1 MTMWGQPRKVAVI
14 DRLGT
19 RIQPGNPGRP
29 KGSRNKL
36 GEDFIQALAVDFDR
50 HGTETIERLRVQS
63 PAAYLK
69 VVASLLPNDVDLNDN
84 NLDSLRDEQ
93 LLARL
98 RLLTQQAAPL
108 LAKAAE
114 DGDDKLE
121 PAPFRH

>member
-1 MTMWGQPRKVAVI
+1 LTRDQDSNRAIPAARK
-14 DRLGT
+14 
-19 RIQPGNPGRP
+19 
-29 KGSRNKL
+29 
-36 GEDFIQALAVDFDR
+36 ALETSWARTSSKHWRWISR
-50 HGTETIERLRVQS
+50 HGAEAIERVRVQS

-69 VVASLLPNDVDLNDN
+69 VVASLLPNDVNLNHN
-84 NLDSLRDEQ
+84 NLHSLRDEQ